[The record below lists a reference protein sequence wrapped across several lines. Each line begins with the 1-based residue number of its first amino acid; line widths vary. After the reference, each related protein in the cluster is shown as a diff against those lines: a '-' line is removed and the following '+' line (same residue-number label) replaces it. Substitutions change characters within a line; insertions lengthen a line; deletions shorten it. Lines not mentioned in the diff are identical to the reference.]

1 MEANRGLLSPLLAL
15 VWVKMLVLSNES
27 LLAHPLL
34 PTETMKST
42 LRIAAVLGVVAL
54 AVALASS
61 PLSARE
67 MTGLGGS
74 ALRVVSGLTEPSAL
88 LMWGT
93 VLAGLARAF
102 GRRTS
107 SN

>member
-1 MEANRGLLSPLLAL
+1 
-15 VWVKMLVLSNES
+15 
-27 LLAHPLL
+27 
-34 PTETMKST
+34 
-42 LRIAAVLGVVAL
+42 
-54 AVALASS
+54 
-61 PLSARE
+61 

>member
-1 MEANRGLLSPLLAL
+1 
-15 VWVKMLVLSNES
+15 
-27 LLAHPLL
+27 
-34 PTETMKST
+34 MKST

-74 ALRVVSGLTEPSAL
+74 ALRVVSGLTEPGAL
-88 LMWGT
+88 LVWGT
-93 VLAGLARAF
+93 ALAGLARAF